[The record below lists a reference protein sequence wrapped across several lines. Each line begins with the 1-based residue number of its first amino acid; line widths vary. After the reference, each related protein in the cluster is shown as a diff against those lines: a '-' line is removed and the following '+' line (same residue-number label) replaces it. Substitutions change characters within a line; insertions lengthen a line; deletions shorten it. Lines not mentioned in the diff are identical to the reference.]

1 MQLPSISQ
9 QPSSSSSSSQQHTS
23 PNVSINTALLNEA
36 DDDYEP
42 VQYYPPPSLYQSQFF
57 QLPQT
62 TNLYATQY
70 SQPTHPQ
77 QPSRTLSPA
86 EIQLAKNKS
95 CSRRNFAARLVCE
108 LFTIEERK
116 TCNVRGVLGKDQLDP
131 SVVEYI
137 KMLAYRYYPLHKGG
151 QAQFME

>member
-9 QPSSSSSSSQQHTS
+9 QSSSSSQQHTS
-23 PNVSINTALLNEA
+23 PNVSINTALSALLNEA

-42 VQYYPPPSLYQSQFF
+42 AQYYPPPSLCQSQFF

-70 SQPTHPQ
+70 SQPPHPQ

-95 CSRRNFAARLVCE
+95 CSRRNFAARLVRE

-137 KMLAYRYYPLHKGG
+137 KGILSPYTDIRARSVNYST
-151 QAQFME
+151 

>member
-1 MQLPSISQ
+1 MQPSSLPSSSSLGEQVQLPSISQ

-23 PNVSINTALLNEA
+23 PNVSINTALSALLNEA

-95 CSRRNFAARLVCE
+95 CSRRNFAARLVQ
-108 LFTIEERK
+108 LK
-116 TCNVRGVLGKDQLDP
+116 RGR
-131 SVVEYI
+131 
-137 KMLAYRYYPLHKGG
+137 LATYEGCSAKIN
-151 QAQFME
+151 